1 MPCAWVIQATENSS
15 ESHARPAASR
25 RPSETRFARAKLEPG
40 PGGAAHAAELAQGNL
55 RCPDRR
61 DDDQAAAARLPK
73 RTRFSRCFSLRG
85 GSLNSRAAVPPR
97 ILCLAFSERKGRS

>member
-61 DDDQAAAARLPK
+61 GDDQAAAAGGAK
-73 RTRFSRCFSLRG
+73 RTRFSCWFSLCG
-85 GSLNSRAAVPPR
+85 GSFNSRAAGPPR
-97 ILCLAFSERKGRS
+97 VL